1 MLCNRLPTGSKAG
14 HGVCKPLFRA
24 VLLWRS
30 LQRQELEVTA
40 SAIYVGSA
48 RAELVGALVEYTDPS
63 GIYAAVA
70 RELHERLP
78 LKGLHWNNSSGF
90 IRSIDNLYI
99 ELVPDDRANPTPDST
114 SFDGSSGAHDNAPV
128 TKTEGLKKERR
139 HQFPGLRRTPYLKIY
154 LLQCADVDTYRASS
168 RKVLRD
174 WVSDYTP
181 PAHSSSQLDKQENH
195 DAFEWLIVHVLPP
208 STDGSTSTRS
218 DGIAEKRPTSSRWPS
233 RSSTSVIEKI
243 RADFNRT
250 SKHAVD
256 RVAQVQ
262 LTERSADE
270 SVQVKRQSQDDQNGW
285 GDLTAKLK
293 SLILASFGLRVSQYE
308 EDIKEKEMQRNLPG
322 WNFNTFFVLKEGLA
336 MGFENM
342 GLLEDALTVYRE
354 LAVGLAAVIDGQEDD
369 KVDNQQTT
377 HFSLCTDELKAAF
390 EQALTVNRRAG
401 QQGNENIRP
410 TLDLGALVLDTD
422 RKPFRNL
429 ILESNIS
436 VFDFQSYVFAR
447 QMILLL
453 RLANAIVQKSAAIRD
468 TPSNDTDTDIATSA
482 HLSNLS
488 QVNPVNL
495 SILAESIELSKE
507 FIASVAQ
514 TVRKDVEDI
523 IKQSNSSHDEEQG
536 VLDAIKD
543 NLTSSWTFS
552 ACQCILET
560 TLATPL
566 SEQMEPLLRQ
576 LKHKDV
582 SKSSHD
588 GDQATNMVHRNELPT
603 RTSSL
608 PSHPVRP
615 ESPPRESFSSVTSLH
630 EMRLLPPGSR
640 HPGTAELAAQR
651 GELLALERRVLSNIG
666 LRYGGWRG
674 SLADLAS
681 IPAVE
686 EDNLE
691 DVKLDDEPIHENKAV
706 QDSAGLSNT
715 TTSAGI
721 HNCSILTALESRSNF
736 YAAYEV

>member
-1 MLCNRLPTGSKAG
+1 M
-14 HGVCKPLFRA
+14 
-24 VLLWRS
+24 
-30 LQRQELEVTA
+30 
-40 SAIYVGSA
+40 
-48 RAELVGALVEYTDPS
+48 
-63 GIYAAVA
+63 
-70 RELHERLP
+70 
-78 LKGLHWNNSSGF
+78 
-90 IRSIDNLYI
+90 
-99 ELVPDDRANPTPDST
+99 VPDDKANPTPDST

-128 TKTEGLKKERR
+128 TKNEGVKKERR

-154 LLQCADVDTYRASS
+154 LLQCADVDTYKASS

-174 WVSDYTP
+174 WVNEHTP
-181 PAHSSSQLDKQENH
+181 SAQSSSQLDKQENH
-195 DAFEWLIVHVLPP
+195 DAYEWLIVHVLSP
-208 STDGSTSTRS
+208 STDGSPSTRS

-262 LTERSADE
+262 LTERSVDD
-270 SVQVKRQSQDDQNGW
+270 SVQIKRQSQDDHNGW

-342 GLLEDALTVYRE
+342 GLLEDALMVYRE
-354 LAVGLAAVIDGQEDD
+354 LAVGLTAVVDGQEDD

-390 EQALTVNRRAG
+390 EQAIAVSRTDG
-401 QQGNENIRP
+401 QQGNKDLRP
-410 TLDLGALVLDTD
+410 TLDLGALVLDTE

-447 QMILLL
+447 QMVLLL
-453 RLANAIVQKSAAIRD
+453 RLANAIVQKSAAIKD
-468 TPSNDTDTDIATSA
+468 TPSNDTNADTATSA
-482 HLSNLS
+482 RLSNPS
-488 QVNPVNL
+488 QVQSVNL
-495 SILAESIELSKE
+495 SILAEAIELSKE

-514 TVRKDVEDI
+514 TVRKDIEDF
-523 IKQSNSSHDEEQG
+523 IKQSNSSHDKEQG

-543 NLTSSWTFS
+543 NITSSWTFS

-566 SEQMEPLLRQ
+566 AKQMEPLLRQ
-576 LKHKDV
+576 LKHKIV

-588 GDQATNMVHRNELPT
+588 GDQATNVVHRTDLPA

-608 PSHPVRP
+608 PSNQARP
-615 ESPPRESFSSVTSLH
+615 ESPPQESFTSIASLH
-630 EMRLLPPGSR
+630 AMRLLPPGSR
-640 HPGTAELAAQR
+640 HPGTAKLAAQR
-651 GELLALERRVLSNIG
+651 GELLALARRVLSNIG

-674 SLADLAS
+674 SLADIAS
-681 IPAVE
+681 TSAVE

-691 DVKLDDEPIHENKAV
+691 DVKLDDESVHEHEAL
-706 QDSAGLSNT
+706 QDPAGLSNT

-721 HNCSILTALESRSNF
+721 HNCTILTALESRGNF
-736 YAAYEV
+736 YAAYEVECLTLKAA

>member
-1 MLCNRLPTGSKAG
+1 M
-14 HGVCKPLFRA
+14 
-24 VLLWRS
+24 
-30 LQRQELEVTA
+30 
-40 SAIYVGSA
+40 
-48 RAELVGALVEYTDPS
+48 
-63 GIYAAVA
+63 
-70 RELHERLP
+70 
-78 LKGLHWNNSSGF
+78 
-90 IRSIDNLYI
+90 
-99 ELVPDDRANPTPDST
+99 VPDDRANPTPDST
-114 SFDGSSGAHDNAPV
+114 SFDGSSGAHENVPV
-128 TKTEGLKKERR
+128 TKNEGLKKERR

-174 WVSDYTP
+174 WVNDHTP
-181 PAHSSSQLDKQENH
+181 SAQSSSQLDKQENH
-195 DAFEWLIVHVLPP
+195 DAFEWLVVHVLPP

-262 LTERSADE
+262 LTERSADD

-342 GLLEDALTVYRE
+342 GLLEDASTVYRE

-369 KVDNQQTT
+369 KIDNQQTT

-390 EQALTVNRRAG
+390 EQALTVSRRDD
-401 QQGNENIRP
+401 QQDLRP
-410 TLDLGALVLDTD
+410 SLDLGALVLDTD

-453 RLANAIVQKSAAIRD
+453 RLANAIIQKSAAIKD
-468 TPSNDTDTDIATSA
+468 TPSNDTDADIATSVR
-482 HLSNLS
+482 LPNLS
-488 QVNPVNL
+488 QIQSVNL
-495 SILAESIELSKE
+495 SILAEAIELSKE

-514 TVRKDVEDI
+514 TVRREIEDI
-523 IKQSNSSHDEEQG
+523 IKQSNSNHDEEQG

-543 NLTSSWTFS
+543 NITSSWTFS

-566 SEQMEPLLRQ
+566 SNQMEPLLRQ
-576 LKHKDV
+576 LKHQIV
-582 SKSSHD
+582 SKPSHD
-588 GDQATNMVHRNELPT
+588 GDQATNVVHRNDLPA

-608 PSHPVRP
+608 PSNSFRP
-615 ESPPRESFSSVTSLH
+615 ESPPHESFSSITSVH
-630 EMRLLPPGSR
+630 AMRLLPQGSR
-640 HPGTAELAAQR
+640 HPGTSELAAQR

-674 SLADLAS
+674 SLADIAS
-681 IPAVE
+681 ISAVE

-691 DVKLDDEPIHENKAV
+691 DVKLDDEPVHENKAV
-706 QDSAGLSNT
+706 HRSAGLSKT
-715 TTSAGI
+715 ATSAGI

>member
-1 MLCNRLPTGSKAG
+1 M
-14 HGVCKPLFRA
+14 
-24 VLLWRS
+24 
-30 LQRQELEVTA
+30 
-40 SAIYVGSA
+40 
-48 RAELVGALVEYTDPS
+48 
-63 GIYAAVA
+63 
-70 RELHERLP
+70 
-78 LKGLHWNNSSGF
+78 
-90 IRSIDNLYI
+90 
-99 ELVPDDRANPTPDST
+99 VPDDKANPTPDST

-128 TKTEGLKKERR
+128 TKNEGLKKERR

-154 LLQCADVDTYRASS
+154 LLQCADVDTYKASS

-174 WVSDYTP
+174 WVNEHTP
-181 PAHSSSQLDKQENH
+181 SGQSSGQLDKQENH
-195 DAFEWLIVHVLPP
+195 DAFEWLIVHVLSP

-233 RSSTSVIEKI
+233 RSSTSVIEKV

-262 LTERSADE
+262 LPERSADDY
-270 SVQVKRQSQDDQNGW
+270 VQIKRQSQDDHNGW
-285 GDLTAKLK
+285 GDLTTKLK
-293 SLILASFGLRVSQYE
+293 SLILVSFGLRVSQYE
-308 EDIKEKEMQRNLPG
+308 EDIKEKDMQRNLPG

-342 GLLEDALTVYRE
+342 GLLEDALMVYRE
-354 LAVGLAAVIDGQEDD
+354 LAVGLAAIVDGQEDD

-390 EQALTVNRRAG
+390 EQAITVSRTDG
-401 QQGNENIRP
+401 EQGNKDLRS

-447 QMILLL
+447 QMLLLL
-453 RLANAIVQKSAAIRD
+453 RLANAIVQRSAAIND
-468 TPSNDTDTDIATSA
+468 TPSNDTDADTATSA
-482 HLSNLS
+482 RLSNPN
-488 QVNPVNL
+488 QVQSVNL
-495 SILAESIELSKE
+495 SILAEAIELSKE

-514 TVRKDVEDI
+514 IVRKDIEDI
-523 IKQSNSSHDEEQG
+523 IKQSNSSHDKEHG
-536 VLDAIKD
+536 ILDAIKD
-543 NLTSSWTFS
+543 NITSSWTFS

-566 SEQMEPLLRQ
+566 AKQMEPLLRQ
-576 LKHKDV
+576 LKHKIV
-582 SKSSHD
+582 SKSRHD
-588 GDQATNMVHRNELPT
+588 GDQATNVVHRTDLPA

-608 PSHPVRP
+608 PSHQPRP
-615 ESPPRESFSSVTSLH
+615 ESPPQESFSSITSLH
-630 EMRLLPPGSR
+630 AMRLPPPGSR

-674 SLADLAS
+674 SLADIAS
-681 IPAVE
+681 ASAVE
-686 EDNLE
+686 EGNLE
-691 DVKLDDEPIHENKAV
+691 DVKLDDEPIHENKAL
-706 QDSAGLSNT
+706 QDPAGLSNT
-715 TTSAGI
+715 ATSAGI

-736 YAAYEV
+736 YTAYEV

>member
-1 MLCNRLPTGSKAG
+1 MHVR
-14 HGVCKPLFRA
+14 
-24 VLLWRS
+24 
-30 LQRQELEVTA
+30 
-40 SAIYVGSA
+40 SA
-48 RAELVGALVEYTDPS
+48 RAEIHGALVEYTDPS
-63 GIYAAVA
+63 GIYPAVA

-78 LKGLHWNNSSGF
+78 LKGLHWNNSTGF

-99 ELVPDDRANPTPDST
+99 ELVPDDRSNPTPDST
-114 SFDGSSGAHDNAPV
+114 SFDGSSGAYDNAPV
-128 TKTEGLKKERR
+128 TKNEALKKERR

-174 WVSDYTP
+174 WVNDHTP
-181 PAHSSSQLDKQENH
+181 SAQSSSQLDKQENH

-208 STDGSTSTRS
+208 STDRSTSTRS
-218 DGIAEKRPTSSRWPS
+218 DGIAEKRPTTSRWPS

-250 SKHAVD
+250 SKHTVD
-256 RVAQVQ
+256 RVAQVH
-262 LTERSADE
+262 LTERSADD

-308 EDIKEKEMQRNLPG
+308 EDIKEKEIQRNLPG

-354 LAVGLAAVIDGQEDD
+354 LAVGLASVIDGQEND
-369 KVDNQQTT
+369 KGDNQQTT

-390 EQALTVNRRAG
+390 EQAVTVSRADG
-401 QQGNENIRP
+401 QQGNKDLRS
-410 TLDLGALVLDTD
+410 TMDLGALVLDTD

-453 RLANAIVQKSAAIRD
+453 RLANAIVQKSAAIKE
-468 TPSNDTDTDIATSA
+468 TPSNDTDADIATSA
-482 HLSNLS
+482 RLSNLS
-488 QVNPVNL
+488 QVQSVKL
-495 SILAESIELSKE
+495 SILAEAIELSKE

-514 TVRKDVEDI
+514 TVRQDIEDI
-523 IKQSNSSHDEEQG
+523 IKQFKSSHNEEQG

-543 NLTSSWTFS
+543 NVTSSWTFS

-566 SEQMEPLLRQ
+566 SQQMEPLLHQ
-576 LKHKDV
+576 LKHKIV
-582 SKSSHD
+582 SNSSHN
-588 GDQATNMVHRNELPT
+588 GDQANNVVHRNDLPA

-608 PSHPVRP
+608 PSKPVRP
-615 ESPPRESFSSVTSLH
+615 ESPPQEGFSSITSLH
-630 EMRLLPPGSR
+630 AIGLSPQGSR

-651 GELLALERRVLSNIG
+651 GELLALKRRVLSNIG
-666 LRYGGWRG
+666 LRHGGWRG
-674 SLADLAS
+674 SLADIAS
-681 IPAVE
+681 ISAVE

-691 DVKLDDEPIHENKAV
+691 VVNLDDEPTHENRAV
-706 QDSAGLSNT
+706 QDSAGLSKAA
-715 TTSAGI
+715 TSAGI
-721 HNCSILTALESRSNF
+721 QNCSILTALESRSNF
-736 YAAYEV
+736 YAAYEVQWLALKAA

>member
-1 MLCNRLPTGSKAG
+1 M
-14 HGVCKPLFRA
+14 
-24 VLLWRS
+24 
-30 LQRQELEVTA
+30 
-40 SAIYVGSA
+40 
-48 RAELVGALVEYTDPS
+48 
-63 GIYAAVA
+63 
-70 RELHERLP
+70 
-78 LKGLHWNNSSGF
+78 
-90 IRSIDNLYI
+90 
-99 ELVPDDRANPTPDST
+99 VPDDRSNPTPDST
-114 SFDGSSGAHDNAPV
+114 SFDGSSAGHDNIPV
-128 TKTEGLKKERR
+128 TKGEGSKKERR

-154 LLQCADVDTYRASS
+154 LIKCADVDTYRASS

-174 WVSDYTP
+174 WVKDHTP
-181 PAHSSSQLDKQENH
+181 SAQSSSQLDKQENH
-195 DAFEWLIVHVLPP
+195 DAFEWLIVHVLPAP
-208 STDGSTSTRS
+208 TDGSTGTKS
-218 DGIAEKRPTSSRWPS
+218 DGVAEKRPTTSRWPS

-243 RADFNRT
+243 RADFNGS
-250 SKHAVD
+250 SKNTVD

-285 GDLTAKLK
+285 ADLASKLK

-308 EDIKEKEMQRNLPG
+308 EDIKEKEMQRSLPG

-354 LAVGLAAVIDGQEDD
+354 LAVGLAAVIDGQEED

-377 HFSLCTDELKAAF
+377 HFSLCTDELKTTF
-390 EQALTVNRRAG
+390 EHALTVNQIDG
-401 QQGNENIRP
+401 EQGSNENIRH
-410 TLDLGALVLDTD
+410 TLDLGAMVLDTD

-447 QMILLL
+447 QMTLLL
-453 RLANAIVQKSAAIRD
+453 RLANATFQKSVAIKES
-468 TPSNDTDTDIATSA
+468 PSDEHDAEIATTA
-482 HLSNLS
+482 HLSNPS
-488 QVNPVNL
+488 QVHSVNL

-514 TVRKDVEDI
+514 TVRKEIEDI
-523 IKQSNSSHDEEQG
+523 IKQSNSSYDEERE

-552 ACQCILET
+552 ACECILGA
-560 TLATPL
+560 TLAAQL
-566 SEQMEPLLRQ
+566 SKQMEPLLRQ
-576 LKHKDV
+576 LKHKTV

-588 GDQATNMVHRNELPT
+588 GDQSTNVVHRNELPA

-608 PSHPVRP
+608 PSQIARP
-615 ESPPRESFSSVTSLH
+615 KSPPQGSFSSITSSDA
-630 EMRLLPPGSR
+630 MRLLPPGSR

-666 LRYGGWRG
+666 LRHGGWRG
-674 SLADLAS
+674 SLADIAS
-681 IPAVE
+681 IYALE
-686 EDNLE
+686 EDNLQ
-691 DVKLDDEPIHENKAV
+691 DVKLDDEPTHENNAV
-706 QDSAGLSNT
+706 RDSVGHSKTA
-715 TTSAGI
+715 TSAGI
-721 HNCSILTALESRSNF
+721 YNSSILTALKSRSDF

>member
-1 MLCNRLPTGSKAG
+1 M
-14 HGVCKPLFRA
+14 
-24 VLLWRS
+24 
-30 LQRQELEVTA
+30 
-40 SAIYVGSA
+40 
-48 RAELVGALVEYTDPS
+48 
-63 GIYAAVA
+63 
-70 RELHERLP
+70 
-78 LKGLHWNNSSGF
+78 KGLHWNNSSGF

-99 ELVPDDRANPTPDST
+99 ELVPDDKANPTPDST
-114 SFDGSSGAHDNAPV
+114 SFDGSSGAHDNVPV
-128 TKTEGLKKERR
+128 AKSESLKKERR

-154 LLQCADVDTYRASS
+154 LLQCADVDTYRTSS

-174 WVSDYTP
+174 WVNDHTP
-181 PAHSSSQLDKQENH
+181 SAQSSSQLDKQENH

-218 DGIAEKRPTSSRWPS
+218 DGTAEKRPTSSRWPS

-250 SKHAVD
+250 SKHSVD

-262 LTERSADE
+262 LTERSADD

-354 LAVGLAAVIDGQEDD
+354 LAVGLAAVIDGQDDD

-377 HFSLCTDELKAAF
+377 HFSLSTDELKAAF
-390 EQALTVNRRAG
+390 ERALTVNRTD
-401 QQGNENIRP
+401 GNKDLRP

-429 ILESNIS
+429 ILENNIS
-436 VFDFQSYVFAR
+436 VFDFRSYVFAR

-453 RLANAIVQKSAAIRD
+453 RLANAIVQKSAAIKD
-468 TPSNDTDTDIATSA
+468 TPSDDTGAGIATSA
-482 HLSNLS
+482 RLSNLS
-488 QVNPVNL
+488 QAQSVNL
-495 SILAESIELSKE
+495 SILAEAIELSKE

-514 TVRKDVEDI
+514 TVRKDIEDI
-523 IKQSNSSHDEEQG
+523 IKQSNSSNDEEQG
-536 VLDAIKD
+536 VLDAIRD

-566 SEQMEPLLRQ
+566 AKQMEPLLRQ
-576 LKHKDV
+576 LKHKVV
-582 SKSSHD
+582 SKSSHN
-588 GDQATNMVHRNELPT
+588 GDRATNVVHRNDLPA

-608 PSHPVRP
+608 PSHPVKT
-615 ESPPRESFSSVTSLH
+615 ESPPEESYSSITSLH
-630 EMRLLPPGSR
+630 AMRLLPPESR

-674 SLADLAS
+674 SLADIAS
-681 IPAVE
+681 ISAVE

-691 DVKLDDEPIHENKAV
+691 DVKLDAEPIHEKKAV
-706 QDSAGLSNT
+706 QDSSGLSKT
-715 TTSAGI
+715 ITSAGI
-721 HNCSILTALESRSNF
+721 QNCNILTALESRSNF
-736 YAAYEV
+736 YAAYEVQWLTLEAA

>member
-1 MLCNRLPTGSKAG
+1 M
-14 HGVCKPLFRA
+14 
-24 VLLWRS
+24 
-30 LQRQELEVTA
+30 
-40 SAIYVGSA
+40 
-48 RAELVGALVEYTDPS
+48 
-63 GIYAAVA
+63 
-70 RELHERLP
+70 
-78 LKGLHWNNSSGF
+78 
-90 IRSIDNLYI
+90 
-99 ELVPDDRANPTPDST
+99 VPDDRSNPTPDST
-114 SFDGSSGAHDNAPV
+114 SFDGSSGAHDNVPV
-128 TKTEGLKKERR
+128 TKSEGSKKERR

-154 LLQCADVDTYRASS
+154 LLQCADVDTYRAGS

-174 WVSDYTP
+174 WVKDQTP
-181 PAHSSSQLDKQENH
+181 SAQSSSQLDKQENH

-208 STDGSTSTRS
+208 STDGSTSTKS

-243 RADFNRT
+243 RAEFNGT

-262 LTERSADE
+262 LSEHSADD
-270 SVQVKRQSQDDQNGW
+270 SVQVERQSQDEQKGW
-285 GDLTAKLK
+285 GDLATKLK

-390 EQALTVNRRAG
+390 EQALTVNRRDG
-401 QQGNENIRP
+401 QQGNKDIRP

-422 RKPFRNL
+422 RKPFRTL

-453 RLANAIVQKSAAIRD
+453 RLANAIVQKSAAIKD
-468 TPSNDTDTDIATSA
+468 TPSNGNDADTATSA
-482 HLSNLS
+482 NMSNPTQDGS
-488 QVNPVNL
+488 VNL
-495 SILAESIELSKE
+495 IILAESIELSKN

-514 TVRKDVEDI
+514 TVRKDIEDI
-523 IKQSNSSHDEEQG
+523 IKQSSSNHDEERE

-552 ACQCILET
+552 ACQCILGT

-566 SEQMEPLLRQ
+566 SKQMEPLLRQ
-576 LKHKDV
+576 LKHQIV
-582 SKSSHD
+582 SNSSHD
-588 GDQATNMVHRNELPT
+588 VDQTTNVVYRNDLPT

-608 PSHPVRP
+608 PSHPAGP
-615 ESPPRESFSSVTSLH
+615 KSPPKENFSINSL
-630 EMRLLPPGSR
+630 EAMRLLPPGSR

-651 GELLALERRVLSNIG
+651 GELLDLERRVLSNIG
-666 LRYGGWRG
+666 LRHGGWRG
-674 SLADLAS
+674 SLTDIAS
-681 IPAVE
+681 ISAVE

-691 DVKLDDEPIHENKAV
+691 DVKLDDEPTREDNAA
-706 QDSAGLSNT
+706 QEPAGLT
-715 TTSAGI
+715 KIATSAGI
-721 HNCSILTALESRSNF
+721 YNCSILTALESRSKF

>member
-1 MLCNRLPTGSKAG
+1 M
-14 HGVCKPLFRA
+14 
-24 VLLWRS
+24 
-30 LQRQELEVTA
+30 
-40 SAIYVGSA
+40 YVGSA
-48 RAELVGALVEYTDPS
+48 HAEILGGLVEYTDPS
-63 GIYAAVA
+63 GIYPAVA

-99 ELVPDDRANPTPDST
+99 ELVPDDRANLKPDST
-114 SFDGSSGAHDNAPV
+114 SSDGSSGTHDNVPV
-128 TKTEGLKKERR
+128 TNNDGSKKERR

-154 LLQCADVDTYRASS
+154 LLQCADVDTYRASF
-168 RKVLRD
+168 RKVVRD
-174 WVSDYTP
+174 WVNDHTP
-181 PAHSSSQLDKQENH
+181 SAQSSSQLDKQENH

-218 DGIAEKRPTSSRWPS
+218 DGIAEKRPTTSRWPS

-243 RADFNRT
+243 RVDFNRT
-250 SKHAVD
+250 SKHTVD

-262 LTERSADE
+262 LTERSTDD

-336 MGFENM
+336 MGFEHM

-369 KVDNQQTT
+369 NVDNQQTT
-377 HFSLCTDELKAAF
+377 HFSPCTYELKAAF
-390 EQALTVNRRAG
+390 EHALTVSRTDG
-401 QQGNENIRP
+401 QGGNNDLQS
-410 TLDLGALVLDTD
+410 TLDLGALILDTD

-453 RLANAIVQKSAAIRD
+453 RLANAIVQKSAAIKD
-468 TPSNDTDTDIATSA
+468 TPSNDTDADVATSA
-482 HLSNLS
+482 RLSNLD
-488 QVNPVNL
+488 QVQSVNL
-495 SILAESIELSKE
+495 SILAEAIELSKE
-507 FIASVAQ
+507 FIASVTQ
-514 TVRKDVEDI
+514 SVRRDIEDI
-523 IKQSNSSHDEEQG
+523 IKQSNSSHNEEQG

-543 NLTSSWTFS
+543 NIISSWTFS

-566 SEQMEPLLRQ
+566 SKQMEPLLRQ
-576 LKHKDV
+576 LKHRIV
-582 SKSSHD
+582 SKSRYD
-588 GDQATNMVHRNELPT
+588 EDQVTNAVYRNDLPA

-608 PSHPVRP
+608 PSHSVRP
-615 ESPPRESFSSVTSLH
+615 ESPPQESFSITSVHAT
-630 EMRLLPPGSR
+630 RLLPPGSR
-640 HPGTAELAAQR
+640 HPGTAGLAAQR

-666 LRYGGWRG
+666 LRHGGWRV
-674 SLADLAS
+674 SLADIAS
-681 IPAVE
+681 ACAVDE
-686 EDNLE
+686 ENLE
-691 DVKLDDEPIHENKAV
+691 VVNLDDGPTHENTAV
-706 QDSAGLSNT
+706 QDSAGFPKAA
-715 TTSAGI
+715 TSAGI
-721 HNCSILTALESRSNF
+721 QNCSILMALESRSNF
-736 YAAYEV
+736 YEAYEVL